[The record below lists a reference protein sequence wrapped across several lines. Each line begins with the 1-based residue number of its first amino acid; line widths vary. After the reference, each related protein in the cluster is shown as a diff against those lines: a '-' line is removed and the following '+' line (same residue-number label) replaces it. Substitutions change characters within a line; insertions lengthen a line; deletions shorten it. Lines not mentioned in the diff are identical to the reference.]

1 MSPIAPSPRR
11 WKENRSI
18 AAEFEGALLISSSL
32 FPYFMLVSLE
42 AGGPVRALAL
52 LLLAP
57 LVRLLELAGLECVAL
72 RVMIFVATAGLRVV
86 NLQAAA
92 QATLPKFYLENLR
105 RSAYR
110 VFAGC
115 GGKRY
120 VITSCPRIM
129 AEPFSREYLDVDG
142 VLGTELR
149 AFQGFFL
156 GLTSPGGFM
165 SGSRRL
171 EALHAAMAG
180 AEAIDVGL
188 CGKDRDQPFMSLCAE
203 RYCITPQD
211 AAQPVPRSEYPK
223 PLIFHD
229 GRLVAL
235 PTPLDSLIVLLWIPF
250 GVVLVTLRIL
260 LGLSSPY
267 KLCLL
272 CTAATGVRIRA
283 QFHEP
288 RSDAATRSRSHTLF
302 VCNHRTL
309 VDPVI
314 ISTALRRKVTAV
326 TYSVS
331 RLSELI
337 SPIPTIRLRRDRFE
351 DGARM
356 RSSLGHGDLVV
367 CPEGT
372 TCREPYLLRF
382 SPLFAEIAED
392 IVPVAVTNEG
402 SMFYGTT
409 VRGHKCLDSFF
420 FLMNPRPS
428 YGLDF
433 LAKVPG
439 GQKSKYDVAN
449 HIQQAIGRTIGFE
462 CTNLTRKDKYRM
474 LAGHD
479 GLDPRK

>member
-1 MSPIAPSPRR
+1 MDTRTHTPQLIVDVSTPS
-11 WKENRSI
+11 
-18 AAEFEGALLISSSL
+18 
-32 FPYFMLVSLE
+32 
-42 AGGPVRALAL
+42 
-52 LLLAP
+52 
-57 LVRLLELAGLECVAL
+57 
-72 RVMIFVATAGLRVV
+72 
-86 NLQAAA
+86 Q
-92 QATLPKFYLENLR
+92 
-105 RSAYR
+105 
-110 VFAGC
+110 
-115 GGKRY
+115 
-120 VITSCPRIM
+120 
-129 AEPFSREYLDVDG
+129 
-142 VLGTELR
+142 
-149 AFQGFFL
+149 
-156 GLTSPGGFM
+156 
-165 SGSRRL
+165 
-171 EALHAAMAG
+171 
-180 AEAIDVGL
+180 
-188 CGKDRDQPFMSLCAE
+188 E
-203 RYCITPQD
+203 RHCITPQD

-250 GVVLVTLRIL
+250 GVLLVTLRIL
-260 LGLSSPY
+260 VGLSFPY

-283 QFHEP
+283 KFHEP

-420 FLMNPRPS
+420 FLMNPRPF